1 MSTTTTCRE
10 KVIEGYYTP
19 QIVKGLNFSLDFQQI
34 TNPGYNAE
42 RRGPVR
48 AFGDRRHVG
57 L

>member
-1 MSTTTTCRE
+1 M
-10 KVIEGYYTP
+10 IEGYYTP
-19 QIVKGLNFSLDFQQI
+19 QIVKGLNFSLNIQQI

-48 AFGDRRHVG
+48 IFGGRFHVE